1 MRTSR
6 YYYTKILF
14 FKILFICF
22 VIMILPMKF
31 VQALS
36 IYDINEYSFK
46 QFNSSNTCIKNEYN
60 ITGKL
65 FYVKAY
71 KDFYK
76 IKTSDGI
83 FILNNDS
90 VKKYEIAK
98 RDGTIK
104 KRVLAKKHDLAKR
117 YEIVEKSEQTKK
129 YETVKGNKLFKNK
142 SFKNKSLPCEVLE
155 DLNGDIWFSI
165 TQYDE
170 DSKVGSE
177 DYMQHKLFK
186 IDKNG
191 KKICYSVIKNPPQV
205 FYKDVFSKLK
215 VDKNNNIWF
224 VINKQDCIEENN
236 EYKIG
241 KVTQKGNIS
250 YYAFSNDIKKYIIA
264 SDYIWVLLYNDTVDV
279 IDYEGKLINEYNIKG
294 IKDIT
299 KDNKEDIWIIQNGS
313 IKKFCDGEFVFKY
326 SVDKSCNRLSVYNI
340 NRIAAFGYR
349 KITIIENSKHRDI
362 IVDSYINDNT
372 FVYRNNNGGVVALN
386 TEREYWNLSC
396 EYRDDIL
403 AVTNIVN
410 QNGNRISNKNRNGN
424 RNDFQIQRING
435 GKYFPFYYAS
445 HCNGKIFVPCLNS
458 IYLVKNNVLVKYVDL
473 FKSSSSENII
483 ENIKCIETDFDNNL
497 YAITDRNLYIIDTD
511 KNVKKINIWTL
522 IKENDKKSDMKNNLK
537 GNIKNDIKK
546 DIKGDRIFVK
556 ILRDGEGRIYI
567 DSMLENNHIIYSVE
581 GENLKKLPNQTIQ
594 FENTMYYPI
603 NIFINYNDRIDLVY
617 NIRGKYH
624 VYDYDKHKIDNVF
637 NHSSEQIN
645 KLFSTIKHVVKAHDG
660 TIFALMDENNLYAKK
675 LNDDDFKRIFAQIDN
690 DYVTSIACDLEG
702 KVYIGTYENGVYV
715 YP

>member
-1 MRTSR
+1 MRTNR

-22 VIMILPMKF
+22 VIMILSIKF

-36 IYDINEYSFK
+36 IHDINEYSFK
-46 QFNSSNTCIKNEYN
+46 QFNHSNTCIKNEYN

-76 IKTSDGI
+76 IETSDGI
-83 FILNNDS
+83 FIINNDS
-90 VKKYEIAK
+90 VKKYKIDK
-98 RDGTIK
+98 RDET
-104 KRVLAKKHDLAKR
+104 VKKHDLSKR
-117 YEIVEKSEQTKK
+117 YEIVKKSEQTKK
-129 YETVKGNKLFKNK
+129 YETVKGNRLFKNK
-142 SFKNKSLPCEVLE
+142 LLPCEVLE

-170 DSKVGSE
+170 DYQVGSE
-177 DYMQHKLFK
+177 DYIQHKLLK
-186 IDKNG
+186 IDENG
-191 KKICYSVIKNPPQV
+191 KKICYSVIKNTPQM

-224 VINKQDCIEENN
+224 VINKQDCFEENN

-250 YYAFSNDIKKYIIA
+250 YYTFSDDIKKYIIV
-264 SDYIWVLLYNDTVDV
+264 SNNIWVLLSNDIVDV

-299 KDNKEDIWIIQNGS
+299 KDNNEDIWIIQNGS
-313 IKKFCDGEFVFKY
+313 IKKFCNGKFVFKY
-326 SVDKSCNRLSVYNI
+326 SVDKSCNRLSVYNS

-362 IVDSYINDNT
+362 IVDSYINDST
-372 FVYRNNNGGVVALN
+372 FVYRNNNGRVVALN
-386 TEREYWNLSC
+386 TEREYWNLSY

-403 AVTNIVN
+403 AITNIVN
-410 QNGNRISNKNRNGN
+410 KDRNRISNKNKNGN
-424 RNDFQIQRING
+424 MNDFQIQRING
-435 GKYFPFYYAS
+435 GKYFPFYNAI
-445 HCNGKIFVPCLNS
+445 HCDGKIFIPCLNS
-458 IYLVKNNVLVKYVDL
+458 IYLVKNNELVKYVDL
-473 FKSSSSENII
+473 FESSSSENII

-511 KNVKKINIWTL
+511 KNVKKINILTL
-522 IKENDKKSDMKNNLK
+522 IKGNDKKSDIKNNLK
-537 GNIKNDIKK
+537 GNIKNNIKR

-556 ILRDGEGRIYI
+556 ILRDGEGRIYV
-567 DSMLENNHIIYSVE
+567 DSMLENSHIIYSIE
-581 GENLKKLPNQTIQ
+581 GENLNKLPNQIIQ
-594 FENTMYYPI
+594 FKNTMYYPV
-603 NIFINYNDRIDLVY
+603 NVFLNCNNKIDLVY
-617 NIRGKYH
+617 NISDNYH
-624 VYDYDKHKIDNVF
+624 VYDYYKHKIDNVF
-637 NHSSEQIN
+637 SNSSGQIN
-645 KLFSTIKHVVKAHDG
+645 KLFPTIKHVVKAHNG

-675 LNDDDFKRIFAQIDN
+675 LNNDDFKRIFAQIDN
-690 DYVTSIACDLEG
+690 DYVTSIACDLDG
-702 KVYIGTYENGVYV
+702 KVYIGTYENGIYV
-715 YP
+715 YN